1 MASTS
6 HSVSPSIS
14 TGGGGGVI
22 LPVEVGRL
30 ECQRVPQS
38 QMVLHIQSHDESD
51 GQLHDQ
57 GHEEPQDQDPDPYS
71 EWAIPPGTPEWWN
84 RVAARAVAAA
94 RPTQPMTLEHLF
106 HAYDETQEPSDI
118 GDPDY
123 LEDPD
128 ESPDEFESEFEPGL
142 MTITDEPGRGAP
154 AA

>member
-1 MASTS
+1 MRSQTS
-6 HSVSPSIS
+6 SY
-14 TGGGGGVI
+14 TT
-22 LPVEVGRL
+22 
-30 ECQRVPQS
+30 RVTRNHKTRTRIRIPN
-38 QMVLHIQSHDESD
+38 
-51 GQLHDQ
+51 G
-57 GHEEPQDQDPDPYS
+57 PYY
-71 EWAIPPGTPEWWN
+71 IPGTPEWWN

-128 ESPDEFESEFEPGL
+128 ESPDEYESEFEPGL